1 MGTCFMKQFLI
12 ISFIFT
18 LLAACSS
25 KPTINIDVN
34 PNTNFQQFT
43 SYQYSP
49 KANTSIDTNPIMINR
64 IQTAID
70 TTLTAKGLT
79 KREYT
84 DKHSADITIQ
94 VSFSE
99 QEKQNNSSFSIGL
112 GTSVMGGNSRS
123 SIGVNTSVPIN
134 SEADVVTKI
143 IIDMSDA
150 NQAIWHGSD
159 SYEANADLSMEQ
171 TDKAV
176 YTTVNRLLANFP
188 PEKSAEKG
196 QE

>member
-1 MGTCFMKQFLI
+1 MKRLFF
-12 ISFIFT
+12 ISFLFT

-25 KPTINIDVN
+25 KPTVYIDFN

-49 KANTSIDTNPIMINR
+49 ETAISVDSNPIMINR
-64 IQTAID
+64 IKTAID
-70 TTLTAKGLT
+70 TTLAEKGLT
-79 KREYT
+79 KHVFI
-84 DKHSADITIQ
+84 DQNSADITIQ

-99 QEKQNNSSFSIGL
+99 QEKQSNSSFSIGL
-112 GTSVMGGNSRS
+112 GTSRMGGNSRS

-134 SEADVVTKI
+134 SNADIVTKI

-150 NQAIWHGSD
+150 NKAIWHGSD
-159 SYEANADLSMEQ
+159 SYETNADLTMEQ
-171 TDKAV
+171 TNQAV
-176 YTTVNRLLANFP
+176 SATVKGLLANFP
-188 PEKSAEKG
+188 PHKS

>member
-1 MGTCFMKQFLI
+1 MKRLLILSFLF
-12 ISFIFT
+12 S

-25 KPTINIDVN
+25 KPTVKIDFN

-43 SYQYSP
+43 SYQFSP
-49 KANTSIDTNPIMINR
+49 ETEVSVDTNPIMIHR

-70 TTLTAKGLT
+70 ITLAVKGLT
-79 KREYT
+79 KHEFI

-112 GTSVMGGNSRS
+112 GTSRMGGNSRS
-123 SIGVNTSVPIN
+123 SIGVNTSIPIN
-134 SEADVVTKI
+134 SEADIMTKI

-159 SYEANADLSMEQ
+159 IYEARADLSMEQ
-171 TDKAV
+171 TNEAV
-176 YTTVNRLLANFP
+176 NTMVNSLLANFP
-188 PEKSAEKG
+188 PEKG